1 MAWLEKKLPESWAS
15 KVIVCHDKSLLSA
28 DYLIDVAPN
37 PFECYD
43 LFKRRGSNQFSK
55 PVALRQVPWK
65 LILVDRPF
73 NAHVKHSPETPWF
86 HGRFSVWKQW
96 TQPFANVLDLSFRDT
111 IVSYAHGSTN
121 SLDEDRMYIF
131 PHALINTVVGDQARA
146 ILDDGII
153 DVNLMDLDEDGYI
166 CDNHKGQN
174 DEIHNALQTTYPLH
188 AQRFP
193 LPPNFGDKVQ
203 RAVALKYLTGMRRI
217 FIRLTEVESTREFCK
232 ATLRNHDPS
241 IGPKA
246 FAELD
251 FATILPLTNV
261 DHAKTFAFQMG
272 QIVGLFDGLD
282 LFTKDDI
289 ARAYPTLEPFIR
301 RNREE
306 SLQKAGLMD
315 DFRTDML
322 RRAKAV
328 TIHPGA
334 RQVGLLQLST
344 DFLTSP
350 EVENVESWNA
360 LLEQSNGMVIDFKD
374 LSIVAFPPSHTT
386 SSVRRL
392 TALAQGK
399 SREDAESPQL
409 IPLPKSLDWPRDP
422 IVSTENAILPPSTA
436 VSVGQ
441 ESHGHLVVSDT
452 TGFDSPSCTKAQA
465 WLTRECNEQQIDQW
479 PWRSR
484 YFFFDIDRENENSF
498 VLVASRSKFS
508 HLFLSKERL
517 EVLGKEMGVKAGV

>member
-1 MAWLEKKLPESWAS
+1 M
-15 KVIVCHDKSLLSA
+15 
-28 DYLIDVAPN
+28 
-37 PFECYD
+37 
-43 LFKRRGSNQFSK
+43 
-55 PVALRQVPWK
+55 PWK